1 MMDYACKEG
10 EVLFFGFDDSL
21 RLMLSA
27 LCGVSGEVEVSVTPR
42 LCVADGE
49 DPHACDRCETTAAA
63 HRAAVLVIGGEERG
77 THYLPRPFLFSD
89 FTDLLRQILKTGTVG
104 DRTSS
109 KEKTAVRC
117 LRVTA
122 DGWVSFGESRC
133 RLSPA
138 EAQIL
143 RLLLQSA
150 PAPVSRDTLSQVFD
164 GKQGNGVEVYVSY
177 LRRKLGEITPKVGI
191 VSVRGRG
198 YALVGGESIQN

>member
-10 EVLFFGFDDSL
+10 EILFFGFDDSL

-27 LCGVSGEVEVSVTPR
+27 LCGVSGEAEVSVTPR
-42 LCVADGE
+42 LCIADGE

-89 FTDLLRQILKTGTVG
+89 FTDLLQQILEADRVSGESSPKGKCTVC
-104 DRTSS
+104 RLALTSDNW
-109 KEKTAVRC
+109 A
-117 LRVTA
+117 
-122 DGWVSFGESRC
+122 SFGESRC

>member
-27 LCGVSGEVEVSVTPR
+27 LCGVSGEADGSVTPR
-42 LCVADGE
+42 LCIADGE
-49 DPHACDRCETTAAA
+49 DPHARDRCEKAAAA
-63 HRAAVLVIGGEERG
+63 HRASVLVIGGEDRG
-77 THYLPRPFLFSD
+77 VHYLPRPFLFSD
-89 FTDLLRQILKTGTVG
+89 FTDLLRQILKTDTVG

-109 KEKTAVRC
+109 KETTAVCR

-122 DGWVSFGESRC
+122 DGWASFGESRC

-150 PAPVSRDTLSQVFD
+150 PAPVSRDALSQVFD

-177 LRRKLGEITPKVGI
+177 LRRKLGELTPHVGI

-198 YALVGGESIQN
+198 YALVGGESVQN

>member
-10 EVLFFGFDDSL
+10 EILFFGFDDSL
-21 RLMLSA
+21 CMMLSA
-27 LCGVSGEVEVSVTPR
+27 LCGVSGEADGSVTPR
-42 LCVADGE
+42 LCIADGE
-49 DPHACDRCETTAAA
+49 DPNARDRCEKAAAA
-63 HRAAVLVIGGEERG
+63 HRASVLVIGGDEGG

-89 FTDLLRQILKTGTVG
+89 FTDLLRQILKTDTVG
-104 DRTSS
+104 DRTSP
-109 KEKTAVRC
+109 KEPAAVCR

-122 DGWVSFGESRC
+122 DGWVSSGESRC

-143 RLLLQSA
+143 QLLLQSA

-177 LRRKLGEITPKVGI
+177 LRRKLGELTPHVGI

-198 YALVGGESIQN
+198 YALVGGESVQN

>member
-1 MMDYACKEG
+1 MMGYACKEG
-10 EVLFFGFDDSL
+10 EILFFGFDCAL
-21 RLMLSA
+21 RRMLSA
-27 LCGVSGEVEVSVTPR
+27 LCGVSGEADVSVTPR
-42 LCVADGE
+42 LCIADGE
-49 DPHACDRCETTAAA
+49 DPHARDRCEKAAAA
-63 HRAAVLVIGGEERG
+63 HRASVLVIGGEERG

-89 FTDLLRQILKTGTVG
+89 FTDLLRQILKTDTVG

-109 KEKTAVRC
+109 KEKTTVCR
-117 LRVTA
+117 LRVSA
-122 DGWVSFGESRC
+122 DGWASFGESRC

-150 PAPVSRDTLSQVFD
+150 PAPVSRDMLSQVFD

-177 LRRKLGEITPKVGI
+177 LRRKLGELTPNVGI

-198 YALVGGESIQN
+198 YALVGGELIQN